1 MGPCRRGRGWARERG
16 IQSGLCSDWV
26 YFTVWWLAV
35 TNVVLATVPWLP
47 SWQVVALTVWWR
59 GWRRFRQRR
68 RLIGWTP
75 PSFVLFRHVCSS
87 LLFFLILSH
96 THTHFFSLVLFDLSP
111 FPCQKW
117 RSTLYILRNGKTLSS
132 TSYQYIQ
139 LVVPQRKKLTN
150 QICRR
155 LKNYSFVSCWLCDAQ
170 NKLWHV
176 WQTDSLVFCV
186 LQLVLC
192 VCLFV
197 IAFLINTIVLGSSDI
212 IQHYFNHVEQQQK
225 NDLFHPFSEPIR
237 DAAFTEQKF
246 SNQRLKP

>member
-1 MGPCRRGRGWARERG
+1 MPQGEGMGKGEGNIEWSVQWLSVFHCLVVGCDKRGPRDCPVAPVLTGRRADGLMERME
-16 IQSGLCSDWV
+16 
-26 YFTVWWLAV
+26 
-35 TNVVLATVPWLP
+35 
-47 SWQVVALTVWWR
+47 
-59 GWRRFRQRR
+59 
-68 RLIGWTP
+68 
-75 PSFVLFRHVCSS
+75 
-87 LLFFLILSH
+87 
-96 THTHFFSLVLFDLSP
+96 
-111 FPCQKW
+111 
-117 RSTLYILRNGKTLSS
+117 TLSS
-132 TSYQYIQ
+132 APSSDWLNST
-139 LVVPQRKKLTN
+139 LVRLLPPCLLLFAILFDSVTHAHTLFLSRSLRSFSLSLSKVKEHTVYPKKWKNAVVNVLSIHSISCSTKKKLTN
-150 QICRR
+150 QICRSF
-155 LKNYSFVSCWLCDAQ
+155 KNYSFVSCWLCDAQ